1 MSSPARRIELSR
13 DKWCEKSKLLRLE
26 LDRNKICH
34 AQLKQSRDSWRQKAH
49 TSAAKVTEL
58 ETELKQSRKK
68 KNVNSVEFTEYV
80 EVSSSN
86 LERHRYSVE
95 AVEAAVRL
103 KLETSASFHAVVDG
117 LGIVASV
124 YSLSEFPHAI
134 HHSTLITWI
143 KKIGYYEL
151 TKSLDKRYAWI
162 IIIDESVQIGQVKL
176 LVIQGI
182 RVIDLP
188 ADRAL
193 QLTDLQTLFASSA
206 TSWSGDKIAEALV
219 IVKERVGEIAY
230 AVSDNGSNI
239 KKALKKEHIIQV
251 HDITHHIALIIKSLY
266 HKDEQFVAFTGEMGR
281 IKKRGVLGK
290 AAAVLPPNQRTK
302 SRFLNINLV
311 AKWGQK
317 ALENLLKNTNL
328 TVDHHAV
335 LDWVKPYDI
344 FIAELQQITDAADFV
359 NQTLKNKGLNAQTAT
374 LIIAK
379 FDDKSNPAT
388 GKLLGFQNRI
398 KKYLTAMLALLPAN
412 LGKDSLLCCSDCIE
426 STFGKFK
433 QWMSINTNTG
443 ITDLALV
450 IPAFSVP
457 ITPQYITTAF
467 TAVKVK
473 DVKEWITDH
482 FEPSFFAQR
491 RTFLN
496 ATIGTDASNTA

>member
-1 MSSPARRIELSR
+1 M
-13 DKWCEKSKLLRLE
+13 
-26 LDRNKICH
+26 
-34 AQLKQSRDSWRQKAH
+34 
-49 TSAAKVTEL
+49 
-58 ETELKQSRKK
+58 
-68 KNVNSVEFTEYV
+68 
-80 EVSSSN
+80 EVASSN
-86 LERHRYSVE
+86 LERHRYSAE
-95 AVEAAVRL
+95 AVQAAVCV
-103 KLETSASFHAVVDG
+103 KLETSASFHAVVQG
-117 LGIVASV
+117 LGIIGSV
-124 YSLSEFPHAI
+124 YHLSEFPRAI

-151 TKSLDKRYAWI
+151 TKSLDKRGAWI
-162 IIIDESVQIGQVKL
+162 IILDESVQIGQVKL

-188 ADRAL
+188 SGRAL
-193 QLTDLQTLFASSA
+193 QLTDLQTLFVRSAS
-206 TSWSGDKIAEALV
+206 SWSGDKIAEALV
-219 IVKERVGEIAY
+219 VVNERVGEIAY
-230 AVSDNGSNI
+230 AVSDNGPNI
-239 KKALKKEHIIQV
+239 KKALKKENIIQV

-266 HKDEQFVAFTGEMGR
+266 QKDEQFVAFTGEMGR
-281 IKKRGVLGK
+281 IKKKGVLGK
-290 AAAVLPPNQRTK
+290 AAAVLPPNQRVK

-317 ALENLLKNTNL
+317 ALENLLNNTTL

-344 FIAELQQITDAADFV
+344 FIAELQLITNAADFV
-359 NQTLKNKGLNAQTAT
+359 NQTLKNKGLNAQTAA

-379 FDDKSNPAT
+379 FDNKDNIAT
-388 GKLLGFQNRI
+388 GKLLGFQNQI
-398 KKYLTAMLALLPAN
+398 KKYLTAMLALLPVN
-412 LGKDSLLCCSDCIE
+412 LGIDSLLSSSDCIE

-433 QWMSINTNTG
+433 QWMAINTNTG

-473 DVKEWITDH
+473 DVKEWIADN
-482 FEPSFFAQR
+482 FETSFFAQR

-496 ATIGTDASNTA
+496 ATIGTNTNNTT

>member
-1 MSSPARRIELSR
+1 M
-13 DKWCEKSKLLRLE
+13 
-26 LDRNKICH
+26 
-34 AQLKQSRDSWRQKAH
+34 
-49 TSAAKVTEL
+49 
-58 ETELKQSRKK
+58 
-68 KNVNSVEFTEYV
+68 
-80 EVSSSN
+80 
-86 LERHRYSVE
+86 ERHCYSAE
-95 AVEAAVRL
+95 AVQAAVCV
-103 KLETSASFHAVVDG
+103 KLETSASFHAVVEG
-117 LGIVASV
+117 LGIIGSV
-124 YSLSEFPHAI
+124 YHLSEFPREI

-151 TKSLDKRYAWI
+151 TKSLDKHRAWI
-162 IIIDESVQIGQVKL
+162 LILDESVQIGQVKL

-188 ADRAL
+188 SDRAV
-193 QLTDLQTLFASSA
+193 QLTDLQTLFVSSA
-206 TSWSGDKIAEALV
+206 SSWSGDKIAEALV
-219 IVKERVGEIAY
+219 VVKERVGEIAY

-239 KKALKKEHIIQV
+239 KKALAKENIIQV

-266 HKDEQFVAFTGEMGR
+266 QKDDQFVAFTGEMGR
-281 IKKRGVLGK
+281 IKKKGVLGK
-290 AAAVLPPNQRTK
+290 AAAVLPPNQRIK

-328 TVDHHAV
+328 TAHHHAV
-335 LDWVKPYDI
+335 LDWVKPYDE
-344 FIAELQQITDAADFV
+344 FVTELQTICEAATFV
-359 NQTLKNKGLNAQTAT
+359 SQTLKNNGLNEQTAA
-374 LIIAK
+374 LILAK
-379 FDDKSNPAT
+379 FDDKNKPAT

-398 KKYLTAMLALLPAN
+398 KKYLAAMLALLPAN
-412 LGKDSLLCCSDCIE
+412 FGKDSLLCSSDCIE

-457 ITPQYITTAF
+457 ITSEYITTAF

-473 DVKEWITDH
+473 EVKEWIKEH

-496 ATIGTDASNTA
+496 ATIGADTSNTT